1 MQSSAF
7 DAESMARLAA
17 ELQAQP
23 NEGIT
28 AGAVLENALAMID
41 DAQMASLT
49 LRARRHTY
57 KTLGATHEEA
67 RALDEAQ
74 YALDE
79 GPCVDTA
86 ESGEWFRSGDLPA
99 DPRWPRWGPLAAEH
113 GVHSML
119 SVRLGAADEIFGAL
133 NLYSKERSAFGDR
146 DQVEFAL
153 LYAIHATNALSAAR
167 LVTGLETAIG
177 TRHEIG
183 MAQGIVMERYDL
195 TVDQSFAFLRRL
207 SQSLNRKLREVA
219 REIVQTRAIPE
230 LLTPDAQEGM

>member
-1 MQSSAF
+1 MQSSGF
-7 DAESMARLAA
+7 DAESMALLAS

-23 NEGIT
+23 DEAVT
-28 AGAVLENALAMID
+28 AKVVLENALEMIE

-49 LRARRHTY
+49 LRARRHTFR
-57 KTLGATHEEA
+57 TLGATHREA
-67 RALDEAQ
+67 KALDEAQ

-79 GPCVDTA
+79 GPCVDSA
-86 ESGEWFRSGDLPA
+86 ESGEWFRSGDLPS
-99 DPRWPRWGPLAAEH
+99 DPRWPRWGPVAAQH
-113 GVHSML
+113 GVQSML
-119 SVRLGAADEIFGAL
+119 SVRLGSADEVFGAL
-133 NLYSKERSAFGDR
+133 NLYSKERSGFGDR

-183 MAQGIVMERYDL
+183 MAQGILMERYDL
-195 TVDQSFAFLRRL
+195 TVEQSFAFLRRL

-219 REIVQTRAIPE
+219 REIVRTRAIPE
-230 LLTPDAQEGM
+230 LVSPDAQEGA